1 MKALSRVGLGALL
14 VTLAVGLAR
23 VTASAQMTAQKPG
36 FWPRSQQ
43 TTAGTFTVY
52 QPQVD
57 SWDGFTLNAHAA
69 ASFQPPDA
77 KQAEIFGVIGMTAST
92 LSDRA
97 DGLVYLNSVTI
108 TKADFPAMPQG
119 DAVYQQW
126 FQWITPPGQ
135 KTMPLAQLEADLR
148 VAQAEKK
155 ARAAQ
160 VNNDPPQ
167 IAFFDQAAVLVS
179 VDGEPAWRK
188 VPSTSLERILNTRAL
203 VLREGEAGRILV
215 HLLNGWITAPT
226 LAGPWKIAEGVPSGA
241 NKAAKE
247 LAKAGT
253 VDLMEGSADSQ
264 TKQKPKLQT
273 GLPAI
278 LVAFK
283 PTEVIT
289 FQGPADWTNIEG
301 SNLIYVQNTTGN
313 VFRDLANNNI
323 YVLISG
329 RWFSATS
336 MPGPWTFVAGKDLPP
351 DFAQIPDTSPKEN
364 VKASVPGTRQAQ
376 EAVIAAQVPQSA
388 LVYLDKVTF
397 KANINGVPILQ
408 QIQGTSLF
416 YVVNSP
422 EPIIQ
427 VPPSSWYA
435 VKNGVWFASTSVQG
449 PWRVATSV
457 PAVIYTIPPSAPVY
471 YATYVQVYDA
481 TPTYVVVGYTYG
493 YTGAV
498 VTPEGVVVYGTGYY
512 YSPYIGETVWYGP
525 PVTYG
530 YGVAMAYT
538 PWTGWAMGFGFGM
551 AVGAAAS
558 WGAAPYWGA
567 YHGYYGGYGTAY
579 GYHGGAATWG
589 PGGWAATSGNVYNHY
604 GNTSV
609 VSHNSAGYNAYTGNA
624 WNSQAGHSY
633 NSATGQMSAGQR
645 GSVSNAYTGGYASGA
660 RGATYNPNTGV
671 GAEGSKMTVG
681 NAYTGQ
687 QATAYHGTVSGP
699 SGQSSNIN
707 AVHSGDNYYA
717 SSNGNVYKYNSQS
730 GQAQQYNRSSGS
742 WAGADSAG
750 SQFAQQ
756 SHDSWQSGGQRSSSA
771 QSWGGGGGGGWGGGG
786 GDSHGGGG
794 FGGGGGGG
802 WGSGGGGWDRGGG
815 GGWGGG
821 GGGWGG
827 RSGGGGF
834 GGGGRR

>member
-1 MKALSRVGLGALL
+1 MNRFSLSLAGVLVAVLGLG
-14 VTLAVGLAR
+14 TGPG
-23 VTASAQMTAQKPG
+23 TASAQTTPEKPD
-36 FWPRSQQ
+36 FWPRSEK
-43 TTAGTFTVY
+43 TTAGTFTVF

-57 SWDGFTLNAHAA
+57 SWDGFTLYLHAA
-69 ASFQPPDA
+69 ASFQPPDP
-77 KQAEIFGVIGMTAST
+77 KQVAIFGVISLTAAT

-97 DGLVYLNSVTI
+97 DGLVYLNDVTI
-108 TKADFPAMPQG
+108 TKTNFPAVPQG

-126 FQWITPPGQ
+126 FQWIIPAGQ
-135 KTMPLAQLEADLR
+135 KTMPLAQLEADLGI
-148 VAQAEKK
+148 AGAEKK
-155 ARAAQ
+155 ARAIT

-167 IAFFDQAAVLVS
+167 IVFFDQAAVLVY
-179 VDGEPAWRK
+179 VDGDPAWRK
-188 VPSTSLERILNTRAL
+188 VPKASLQRVINTRAL
-203 VLREGEAGRILV
+203 VLRQGESGHVFI

-226 LAGPWKIAEGVPSGA
+226 LGGPWTIAKGVPNSA

-253 VDLMEGSADSQ
+253 VDLMEGSADPQ
-264 TKQKPKLQT
+264 TKEKPTLQA
-273 GLPAI
+273 GLPSI

-283 PTEVIT
+283 PTEIVT
-289 FQGPADWTNIEG
+289 FQGAADWSNIEG
-301 SNLIYVQNTTGN
+301 TNLIYVKNTTGN
-313 VFRDLANNNI
+313 VFRDIANNTL

-329 RWFSATS
+329 RWFSASS
-336 MPGPWTFVAGKDLPP
+336 MAGPWTYVAASSLPP
-351 DFAQIPDTSPKEN
+351 DFAQIPNTSPKEN

-388 LVYLDKVTF
+388 LVYIGKATF
-397 KANINGVPILQ
+397 KPTLNGIPILQ
-408 QIQGTSLF
+408 EIPGTPLF
-416 YVVNSP
+416 YVLNSP
-422 EPIIQ
+422 DPIIQ
-427 VPPSSWYA
+427 VSPTSWYA
-435 VKNGVWFASTSVQG
+435 VQNGVWFTASAVQG
-449 PWRVATSV
+449 PWIVATAV
-457 PAVIYTIPPSAPVY
+457 PDVIYTIPPSSPVY
-471 YATYVQVYDA
+471 YTTYVRVYNV

-493 YTGAV
+493 YMGAV

-512 YSPYIGETVWYGP
+512 YSPYIGADVWYGP

-551 AVGAAAS
+551 AVGATAC
-558 WGAAPYWGA
+558 WGCAPYWGA
-567 YHGYYGGYGTAY
+567 YHGYYGAYGTAY
-579 GYHGGAATWG
+579 GYHGGAASWG
-589 PGGWAATSGNVYNHY
+589 PGGWAATTGNVYSHY
-604 GNTSV
+604 GATSA
-609 VSHNSAGYNAYTGNA
+609 VSHSSAGYNAYTGNA

-699 SGQSSNIN
+699 NGQSASGTV
-707 AVHSGDNYYA
+707 AHSGDNYYA
-717 SSNGNVYKYNSQS
+717 SSDGNVYKYNSQT
-730 GQAQQYNRSSGS
+730 GQTQQYNHNSGG
-742 WAGADSAG
+742 WDSAG
-750 SQFAQQ
+750 SSSWGQQ
-756 SHDSWQSGGQRSSSA
+756 SHDSWQSGSQRSSSS
-771 QSWGGGGGGGWGGGG
+771 QSWGGGGGGGWGGG
-786 GDSHGGGG
+786 DSHSGGGGG

-802 WGSGGGGWDRGGG
+802 WGGGGGGWDRGGG
-815 GGWGGG
+815 GGGWGGGG

-827 RSGGGGF
+827 RSGGF